1 MAPEEIRA
9 LVEQGID
16 DADVAV
22 AGEGDKFQIR
32 VVAAAFDGLMPV
44 RRQQLV
50 YGCIN
55 HLISDGSVHAVSMK
69 LYTPEEWQKAQRMG
83 LA

>member
-1 MAPEEIRA
+1 MAPDEIKA
-9 LVEQGID
+9 LVAQGIEN
-16 DADVAV
+16 ADVAV

-32 VVAAAFDGLMPV
+32 VVAEAFAGLMPV

-55 HLISDGSVHAVSMK
+55 HLIVDGSVHAVSMN
-69 LYTPEEWQKAQRMG
+69 LFTPDEWSKAQRMG